1 MVDWYFEILDVLG
14 VISLNDDRCIRE
26 HAQDYLE
33 SIAGLNYQGA
43 QMEARLDGL
52 PPPPSTQMIE
62 ESDVEKQWA
71 FTATKAPAESS
82 LLTFPR
88 MSALSLRHAN
98 LDKDFVLVNRL
109 DVLVWCIQTSLFR
122 ATTNLLTSP
131 GSLRRA
137 GLDV

>member
-62 ESDVEKQWA
+62 ESDIEKQWA
-71 FTATKAPAESS
+71 FTATKAPAA
-82 LLTFPR
+82 LLVTDVSEDVRAVTTTRQPR
-88 MSALSLRHAN
+88 QGLRT
-98 LDKDFVLVNRL
+98 R
-109 DVLVWCIQTSLFR
+109 QST
-122 ATTNLLTSP
+122 
-131 GSLRRA
+131 RRA
-137 GLDV
+137 RMVYPDVTIPSDD